1 MSRRDPDRPKLTN
14 PIFKQSIGDVID
26 EAARAQHGFAGDLR
40 TQPAH
45 DGALAEV
52 LAEASQTPEPGAWPA
67 PPPVVEPEPAPPPED
82 TASWPMP
89 IAEFRRGHYLHTG
102 DVVLT
107 SKLGSLFS
115 FFNRVLDSSDFAH
128 AALVFATPR
137 SGIGLDESYLIET
150 TFGGVELGAFGEIV
164 QPTKV
169 YADTRRPPEY
179 IVGVKRL
186 ERPWAAP
193 HLRAMVSGR
202 MLRFLDV
209 DDYDYSMLAALAARH
224 TQFWFRLRSLV
235 FGRAPSLAE
244 YVRRRRSYSP
254 AEFICSGFV
263 QFAFVDMVREAVE
276 RGQIPRDIAEEV
288 WRDVI
293 FADWIGHDTTMED
306 LMGVRPIELANSD
319 RLAWKYLIY
328 GGEVHKVERTDEVDA
343 LLVRIR
349 EQIRDRAAREV

>member
-1 MSRRDPDRPKLTN
+1 MSRRDRNRPKLTN
-14 PIFKQSIGDVID
+14 PIFKRSIAEVID
-26 EAARAQHGFAGDLR
+26 EAARAQADFSANLR
-40 TQPAH
+40 SQPAPA
-45 DGALAEV
+45 GALAE
-52 LAEASQTPEPGAWPA
+52 AMADTPETTTAAPWPASQPA
-67 PPPVVEPEPAPPPED
+67 AEPEPAPAPED
-82 TASWPMP
+82 SASWPMP

-107 SKLGSLFS
+107 TKLGSLFS
-115 FFNRVLDSSDFAH
+115 FFNRVLDASDFAH

-137 SGIGLDESYLIET
+137 SGIGIDESYLIET

-169 YADTRRPPEY
+169 YEDTRRPPEY

-186 ERPWAAP
+186 NRHWATP

-209 DDYDYSMLAALAARH
+209 DDYDYSMLAALAARNTH
-224 TQFWFRLRSLV
+224 FWFRLRSLL

-244 YVRRRRSYSP
+244 YVRRRRSYAP

-276 RGQIPRDIAEEV
+276 RGQIPHGIAEDV
-288 WRDVI
+288 WRDVT

-306 LMGVRPIELANSD
+306 LMGVRPIELARSD
-319 RLAWKYLIY
+319 RLDWKYLIY
-328 GGEVHKVERTDEVDA
+328 GGEAHKVERTEQVDD
-343 LLVRIR
+343 LLARIR
-349 EQIRDRAAREV
+349 EEHRLRARREA